1 MSYCPLMYGRHYSSI
16 TPCLGEKC
24 ALAADNKG
32 ECLIKQALQ
41 FYVNNQEARLSKE
54 QEQKEQKIRGVLEYR
69 QFMKK
74 YFPQTKIFV

>member
-16 TPCLGEKC
+16 TPCLGKKC

-41 FYVNNQEARLSKE
+41 FYVNSEEARLNKE
-54 QEQKEQKIRGVLEYR
+54 QEQEE
-69 QFMKK
+69 
-74 YFPQTKIFV
+74 

>member
-41 FYVNNQEARLSKE
+41 FYVNGEKDRLSKE
-54 QEQKEQKIRGVLEYR
+54 LEKKEREIEGFLESQR
-69 QFMKK
+69 IMDK
-74 YFPQTKIFV
+74 YFSQTKIQI